1 MKKSFLLG
9 GIFVLSLWGTS
20 CQQPAATAD
29 YRIVPCPQQIDTT
42 ANKGESFVLNSRT
55 KIVYPEGNEKMG
67 RNAQFLSEYISKM
80 VHLNLQATTE
90 AKDNNVILLQTGLE
104 SDNPEAYSLKVTPEQ
119 IIIQGAS
126 EAGTFY
132 GIQTLRKTLPASE
145 KKSNVE
151 FPSATIEDSPRFGYR
166 GAHFD
171 VARHFFTIEE
181 VKEYIDMMALHNM
194 NRLHWHITDDQG
206 WRIEIKKYPKL
217 TEVGSQR
224 EETLIGHASER
235 PERFDGKTYG
245 GFYTQEEAK
254 EIVAY
259 AAERYITVIPEVDL
273 PGHMQAALT
282 AYPELGCTGGPYKV
296 WTKWGISEEVLCAG
310 NDKALQFLDDVFT
323 EIMQI
328 FPAQYIHI
336 GGDECPK
343 VRWEKCPKCQAR
355 IKAEGIRS
363 DKTHT
368 KEQYLQTFVMQH
380 VASFLEKHGRKI
392 IGWDEM
398 LEGNAIPGATI
409 MSWRGEK
416 GGIQAAQS
424 GHDVIMTPN
433 TYLYFDYMQSKDK
446 ENEPLGIGGYIPV
459 KKVYEYSP
467 IPESLSVEES
477 KHIIGVQANL
487 WTEYIATFDHV
498 QYMVLP
504 RWAALSE
511 NQWTCSSHKNYRDF
525 LNRLEA
531 LMRVYKAEGYNFA
544 KHVLSDPDFPQQPQA
559 EEME

>member
-80 VHLNLQATTE
+80 VHLNLQTTTE

-104 SDNPEAYSLKVTPEQ
+104 SDNPEAYSLKVTPDQ

-206 WRIEIKKYPKL
+206 WRIEIKKISQ
-217 TEVGSQR
+217 TDGS
-224 EETLIGHASER
+224 
-235 PERFDGKTYG
+235 
-245 GFYTQEEAK
+245 GF
-254 EIVAY
+254 
-259 AAERYITVIPEVDL
+259 
-273 PGHMQAALT
+273 
-282 AYPELGCTGGPYKV
+282 
-296 WTKWGISEEVLCAG
+296 
-310 NDKALQFLDDVFT
+310 
-323 EIMQI
+323 
-328 FPAQYIHI
+328 
-336 GGDECPK
+336 
-343 VRWEKCPKCQAR
+343 
-355 IKAEGIRS
+355 
-363 DKTHT
+363 
-368 KEQYLQTFVMQH
+368 
-380 VASFLEKHGRKI
+380 
-392 IGWDEM
+392 
-398 LEGNAIPGATI
+398 AT
-409 MSWRGEK
+409 
-416 GGIQAAQS
+416 
-424 GHDVIMTPN
+424 
-433 TYLYFDYMQSKDK
+433 
-446 ENEPLGIGGYIPV
+446 
-459 KKVYEYSP
+459 
-467 IPESLSVEES
+467 
-477 KHIIGVQANL
+477 
-487 WTEYIATFDHV
+487 
-498 QYMVLP
+498 
-504 RWAALSE
+504 
-511 NQWTCSSHKNYRDF
+511 
-525 LNRLEA
+525 
-531 LMRVYKAEGYNFA
+531 
-544 KHVLSDPDFPQQPQA
+544 
-559 EEME
+559 